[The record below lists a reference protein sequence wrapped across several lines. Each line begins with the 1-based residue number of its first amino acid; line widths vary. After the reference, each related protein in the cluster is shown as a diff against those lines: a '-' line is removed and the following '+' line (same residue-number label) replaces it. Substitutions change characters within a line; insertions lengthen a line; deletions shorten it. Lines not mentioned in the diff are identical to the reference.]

1 MAAQQSFALP
11 LPDDVTPIAPT
22 QVLAHSPFTA
32 LTICPAPKLK
42 SIPILCVLRTSTG
55 YIYRITIYIAQCSA
69 PDPYND

>member
-32 LTICPAPKLK
+32 LTICQRQNSNLFRFFASSVLQFFK
-42 SIPILCVLRTSTG
+42 ILFFLRRFS
-55 YIYRITIYIAQCSA
+55 RE
-69 PDPYND
+69 